1 MIYNL
6 NNEIIVLRSGEMV
19 MEGRGRRV
27 NQRVIVVCL
36 YIHSAHEKINY
47 RIYIIIVCRSM
58 YIYLSKE
65 FIQ

>member
-1 MIYNL
+1 
-6 NNEIIVLRSGEMV
+6 MV